1 MILTILILI
10 STIISNNHTDT
21 LTLQVENIESANGSI
36 KLALFN
42 STDAFLKD
50 DQAAYVKSYTHQ
62 SAGTIHIEW
71 PEIAYGTYALAIY
84 HDENDNG
91 KLDKNLFGIPS
102 EPYSFSNNP
111 KIKWRGPQFEESKF
125 DFSENNKKL
134 VLKLRKWSKQ

>member
-1 MILTILILI
+1 MVLTILILI
-10 STIISNNHTDT
+10 TTLMINTNTGT
-21 LTLQVENIESANGSI
+21 LTLQVENIESADGSI
-36 KLALFN
+36 KLALFD
-42 STDAFLKD
+42 SKDTFLKD

-62 SAGTIHIEW
+62 KAGSIHIEW

-111 KIKWRGPQFEESKF
+111 KIKWRGPQFDESKF
-125 DFSENNKKL
+125 DFSENNNKL